1 MKLSQIKD
9 ILASGEI
16 AANQVTPI
24 IEHMEVQWLDQLSD
38 LEKGALQDL
47 INNML
52 ILSQDT
58 NSGAYLNNPDKAE
71 LLLEAL
77 G

>member
-1 MKLSQIKD
+1 
-9 ILASGEI
+9 
-16 AANQVTPI
+16 
-24 IEHMEVQWLDQLSD
+24 MEVQWLDQLTD
-38 LEKGALQDL
+38 LEKGALQDI

-58 NSGAYLNNPDKAE
+58 NSGAYVNNPDKAE

>member
-1 MKLSQIKD
+1 MKLSQIKG
-9 ILASGEI
+9 ILAGGEI
-16 AANQVTPI
+16 AANQVNPI
-24 IEHMEVQWLDQLSD
+24 IEHMEVQWLDQLTD
-38 LEKGALQDL
+38 LEKGALQGF

-52 ILSQDT
+52 MLSQDT

>member
-1 MKLSQIKD
+1 MELSQIKA
-9 ILASGEI
+9 ILSGDEI
-16 AANQVTPI
+16 AANQVNPL
-24 IEHMEVQWLDQLSD
+24 IEYMEVQWLDQLTD

-52 ILSQDT
+52 MLSQDT
-58 NSGAYLNNPDKAE
+58 HSGAYLNNPAKAE

>member
-9 ILASGEI
+9 ILAGGEI
-16 AANQVTPI
+16 AANQVNLI
-24 IEHMEVQWLDQLSD
+24 IEHMEVQWLDQLTD
-38 LEKGALQDL
+38 LEKSALQDL

-52 ILSQDT
+52 ILIQDT
-58 NSGAYLNNPDKAE
+58 NSGAYVNNPDKAE

>member
-1 MKLSQIKD
+1 M
-9 ILASGEI
+9 EI
-16 AANQVTPI
+16 
-24 IEHMEVQWLDQLSD
+24 QWIDQLTD
-38 LEKGALQDL
+38 LEKGALQCH

-58 NSGAYLNNPDKAE
+58 NSGAYLTNPDEAE

>member
-1 MKLSQIKD
+1 MKLSQIKY
-9 ILASGEI
+9 ILAGGEI
-16 AANQVTPI
+16 ADNQVNPI
-24 IEHMEVQWLDQLSD
+24 IEHMEVQWLDQLTD
-38 LEKGALQDL
+38 LEKGALQDV

-58 NSGAYLNNPDKAE
+58 TIDAYVNNPDKAQ

>member
-1 MKLSQIKD
+1 MKLSQIRD

-16 AANQVTPI
+16 ADNQVNPI
-24 IEHMEVQWLDQLSD
+24 IEHMEVQWLDQLTD
-38 LEKGALQDL
+38 LEKGALQDV

-58 NSGAYLNNPDKAE
+58 TIDAYVNNPDKAQ

>member
-1 MKLSQIKD
+1 MELSQTKG
-9 ILASGEI
+9 LLSSGEI
-16 AANQVTPI
+16 AANQVNPI
-24 IEHMEVQWLDQLSD
+24 IEHMRIQWIDQLTD
-38 LEKGALQDL
+38 LEKSALQCL

-52 ILSQDT
+52 MLSQDA

>member
-16 AANQVTPI
+16 ADNQVNPI
-24 IEHMEVQWLDQLSD
+24 IEHMEVQWLDQLTD
-38 LEKGALQDL
+38 LEKGALQDV

-58 NSGAYLNNPDKAE
+58 TIDAYVNNPDKAH